1 MPIRKVRVW
10 KESYTLK
17 KIRGNIWVE
26 PGSNHHIEIYEYTDG
41 KKKGKRDGEV
51 VTMFKAV
58 RRKKDGEP
66 VVNREHGPDKK
77 FVCSLSINEM
87 FMLESDNREYDLCR
101 IQKMSQNKVIVL
113 RPHTFA
119 GDLKKQKPINK
130 TPNSLKGYKVTV
142 DPLGRIYPAND

>member
-26 PGSNHHIEIYEYTDG
+26 PGSNHHIEIYEHTDG

-51 VTMFKAV
+51 VTMFEAV

-66 VVNREHGPDKK
+66 VVNTEHGPYKK

-101 IQKMSQNKVIVL
+101 IQKMSQNKAIV
-113 RPHTFA
+113 
-119 GDLKKQKPINK
+119 
-130 TPNSLKGYKVTV
+130 
-142 DPLGRIYPAND
+142 